1 MDLLFRTAAFD
12 ELAVLQDDDAVI
24 VDDALEA
31 MGDADYDAVMQSCA
45 DDALHHRVGL
55 LVRRRSGF
63 VQNKNP
69 RRAKQPVGQV
79 TENGQLQVRI
89 KLR

>member
-1 MDLLFRTAAFD
+1 
-12 ELAVLQDDDAVI
+12 
-24 VDDALEA
+24 
-31 MGDADYDAVMQSCA
+31 MQSCA

-79 TENGQLQVRI
+79 TGNGQLQVRI
-89 KLR
+89 KLK